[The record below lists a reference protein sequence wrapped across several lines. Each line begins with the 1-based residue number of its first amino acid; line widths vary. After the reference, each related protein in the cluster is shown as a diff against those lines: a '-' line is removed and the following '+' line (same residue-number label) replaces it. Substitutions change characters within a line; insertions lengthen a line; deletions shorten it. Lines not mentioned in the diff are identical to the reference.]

1 MSVKKGYFI
10 LLFCIAGFISV
21 RAQTVANVISSYDG
35 EKMVITYDLN
45 ATDAG
50 QKFKVSLFSS
60 HDNYTQPLAL
70 LTGDA
75 GDNVLPGKNHRVTW
89 DVKNSV
95 PPDFDGEIR
104 IKVKAAPLVPVL
116 EPIKTEA
123 ASKLVIKPLIQNSYK
138 KGSTI
143 DVSWA
148 GGQAGDKLLI
158 ELLKGGEV
166 QQKIA
171 EKANSKQTYSWLMP
185 KDTKAGKDYVV
196 RITNSSRSQDMA
208 TSQMFS
214 IKPKIPMLLKVVPV
228 VVIGAVVY
236 FITGGS
242 KPAKDPATASDL
254 PGPVKP
260 N

>member
-1 MSVKKGYFI
+1 M
-10 LLFCIAGFISV
+10 
-21 RAQTVANVISSYDG
+21 
-35 EKMVITYDLN
+35 ITYDLN
-45 ATDAG
+45 ATEAG

-95 PPDFDGEIR
+95 PPDFEGEIR
-104 IKVKAAPLVPVL
+104 IKVKAARLVPVP

-143 DVSWA
+143 EMSWA
-148 GGQAGDKLLI
+148 GGLAGDKLII

-166 QQKIA
+166 RQKIA
-171 EKANSKQTYSWLMP
+171 EKANSPQTWSWRVP
-185 KDTKAGKDYVV
+185 KDMKAGKDYVV
-196 RITNSSRSQDMA
+196 SVTNSSRGGDRA
-208 TSQMFS
+208 TSQVFS
-214 IKPKIPMLLKVVPV
+214 IKPKIPLLLKIAPV
-228 VVIGAVVY
+228 IAVGGALA
-236 FITGGS
+236 FLGGS
-242 KPAKDPATASDL
+242 KPPPDPGTSPIDL